1 MKKKQEEIPENT
13 ERWMLTYLDMIT
25 LLMAFFCI
33 LFAMANVDATKFK
46 KVAQSMSLAF
56 GTGGGGGGSSMLTNF
71 SGTGIAP
78 QTAISANSLIQ
89 LRENNEYK
97 AIIRLIREYS
107 AKEGLSK
114 SVKASITERGLVVN
128 LADSVLFS
136 SGSAELSAKAR
147 EVLDRLAELLFKT
160 GSVIRV
166 EGYTDNVPIHN
177 ARYQSNWQ
185 LSTDRATN
193 VIMYWLSKYPEQ
205 SPNLSAAGYGE
216 FHPVASNET
225 EEGRAANRRVEIV
238 VLRRSK
244 SNG

>member
-1 MKKKQEEIPENT
+1 MRKKKAEEPENS

-33 LFAMANVDATKFK
+33 LFAMANVNATKFK
-46 KVAQSMSLAF
+46 QVAQSMSMAL
-56 GTGGGGGGSSMLTNF
+56 GTGGGGGSSMLTNF
-71 SGTGIAP
+71 SGTGISP
-78 QTAISANSLIQ
+78 QTATSANSLIQ
-89 LRENNEYK
+89 LRENNEFK
-97 AIIRLIREYS
+97 AIMRLIREYS

-147 EVLDRLAELLFKT
+147 GVLDRLAELLFKT

-166 EGYTDNVPIHN
+166 EGYTDNVPIHT
-177 ARYQSNWQ
+177 ARYQSNLQ

-216 FHPVASNET
+216 YHSIAPNET
-225 EEGRAANRRVEIV
+225 NEGRAANRRVEIV
-238 VLRRSK
+238 VLRRSNPNK
-244 SNG
+244 